1 MADIKIKKFP
11 KTSELKQWKH
21 DLYAET
27 NKTSDRLDGL
37 AVNWLIEAE
46 SLSASNDTLRNS
58 GIEFV
63 TLDQKL
69 AIALM
74 AVLPPPLK
82 RIVIRLRES
91 EMADHQHI
99 INGRQ
104 IIFNVYKFL
113 STNSAMDNYYNTED
127 AHQVL
132 WLGDLPEEMEKVSG
146 QLAGH
151 S

>member
-1 MADIKIKKFP
+1 MKIKKFP

-27 NKTSDRLDGL
+27 NKTSDRLDGQ
-37 AVNWLIEAE
+37 AVTWLIEAE
-46 SLSASNDTLRNS
+46 ALSASSDILRNS

-82 RIVIRLRES
+82 RRILRMRES

-104 IIFNVYKFL
+104 ILFSVYKFL
-113 STNSAMDNYYNTED
+113 STNSTMDNYYNTEG

-132 WLGDLPEEMEKVSG
+132 WLGDMPEEMEKLLG
-146 QLAGH
+146 N
-151 S
+151 